1 MKHVKHSRHSV
12 LFLKFV
18 MSLVLITSSFSL
30 YAQPIQEGTS
40 PAPASAAIP
49 AAAPAPSPAP
59 APPAASTTETTPFV
73 LNKLALFSSGV
84 GFFEH
89 SGVMANDAEI
99 VLAFSVDA
107 INDVLK
113 SLAVSDLGSRER
125 AIVYPVDQPLDRA
138 LQSLKI
144 DLSGN
149 PSVARILNGLKGEE
163 VDVYA
168 PNLISGRIIA
178 VEGEDDPL
186 LRYATGVTGNYG
198 IGPAVTLYTNAGV
211 KVVRLSEVLGFAFK
225 NQTVNDD
232 LNRALDLIMASSN
245 TNTRNLTIQL
255 KGNTTR
261 KISISY
267 VIPAAVWKASYRL
280 DLVETPNAA
289 FQGWAIVDNDSDM
302 DWNNIQLSLVTGRP
316 VSFIQELY
324 APYHVNRPIVPLAI
338 AGTAEPA
345 TYESGRSNSVLT
357 FNDSVSGTGYERAPE
372 TQAARAAGGTA
383 PKAAS
388 LTAAIDLITPHGQDA
403 AEQFEFTFPNA
414 VSIPRQQS
422 AMLPLVETRL
432 EVTKTL
438 IFPATAPN
446 NRTIHPLVGAELI
459 NKTRL
464 TLPAGP
470 ITVYD
475 GGTYAGDA
483 LVDSF
488 PPNEKRLISHG
499 EDLAVNGSVSMSSS
513 SPITTVTISQ
523 GVMTINRSQDFV
535 KTYTFKN
542 ASAESKRLVLEHPI
556 TSGARLVSPTYTE
569 RTDTVYRFTLTLA
582 PGQELSYEVKE
593 ERPAYERITLGRLQP
608 ETLLSYSTNGEI
620 PANARTS
627 LQKAVE
633 LRQALDNANTAL
645 VALKTERERVVTE
658 QQRVREILSVV
669 GNTGPQGEE
678 YLGRLVSYEGN
689 LDSLSGQIKS
699 AEETLRTAQTDY
711 NTYLA
716 NLSL

>member
-12 LFLKFV
+12 LFFKLV

-30 YAQPIQEGTS
+30 YAQPIQEGVS
-40 PAPASAAIP
+40 PAPAPVTP
-49 AAAPAPSPAP
+49 AAVTAPSPAP
-59 APPAASTTETTPFV
+59 APPVAPTSETSPFV

-89 SGVMANDAEI
+89 SGIMTNDAEI

-178 VEGEDDPL
+178 VEGEDELL
-186 LRYATGVTGNYG
+186 LRYATGASGNYG
-198 IGPAVTLYTNAGV
+198 IGPAVTLYTDAGV
-211 KVVRLSEVLGFAFK
+211 KVIRLSEVLGFAFK
-225 NQTVNDD
+225 NQAINDD

-267 VIPAAVWKASYRL
+267 VIPAAIWKASYRL
-280 DLVETPNAA
+280 DLVEAPNAA

-345 TYESGRSNSVLT
+345 TYETGRSNSILT
-357 FNDSVSGTGYERAPE
+357 VNDEAMAYAAKRAPE
-372 TQAARAAGGTA
+372 PQAAQASGGSAT
-383 PKAAS
+383 KAAS

-403 AEQFEFTFPNA
+403 AEQFEFTFPNP

-438 IFPATAPN
+438 IFPATAPH
-446 NRTIHPLVGAELI
+446 NRAIHPLVGAELI

-483 LVDSF
+483 LVDFF

-499 EDLAVNGSVSMSSS
+499 EDLAVSGSVSMTNS
-513 SPITTVTISQ
+513 SPITTVTINQ
-523 GVMTINRSQDFV
+523 GVMTINRSQGFV
-535 KTYTFKN
+535 KTYTFQN
-542 ASAESKRLVLEHPI
+542 ASSESKRLVLEHPI

-620 PANARTS
+620 PVDARAS

-645 VALKTERERVVTE
+645 VALKAERERTITE

-669 GNTGPQGEE
+669 GNTSPQGEE
-678 YLGRLVSYEGN
+678 YLGRLVSYEGS
-689 LDSLSGQIKS
+689 LDSLSEQIKG
-699 AEETLRTAQTDY
+699 AEGTLKTAQTDY

>member
-1 MKHVKHSRHSV
+1 MKHSRHSV
-12 LFLKFV
+12 PFLKLV
-18 MSLVLITSSFSL
+18 MPLVFITSSFSL
-30 YAQPIQEGTS
+30 YAQPIQEELN
-40 PAPASAAIP
+40 
-49 AAAPAPSPAP
+49 PAP
-59 APPAASTTETTPFV
+59 APLEAAPASSVAPTSETTPFV

-99 VLAFSVDA
+99 VLAFSVEA

-149 PSVARILNGLKGEE
+149 PSVARMLNGLKGEE

-168 PNLISGRIIA
+168 PNLISGRLIA
-178 VEGEDDPL
+178 VEGEDDLL
-186 LRYATGVTGNYG
+186 LRYATNATGNYG
-198 IGPAVTLYTNAGV
+198 IGPAVTLYTNVGV
-211 KVVRLSEVLGFAFK
+211 KVVRLSEVLGFSFK
-225 NQTVNDD
+225 NQAINDD

-280 DLVETPNAA
+280 DLVEAPNAA

-345 TYESGRSNSVLT
+345 SYESGRSSSVLAV
-357 FNDSVSGTGYERAPE
+357 NDEAIAYAERAPE
-372 TQAARAAGGTA
+372 PQASRASGGTA
-383 PKAAS
+383 AKALS
-388 LTAAIDLITPHGQDA
+388 LNAAIDLITPQGEDA
-403 AEQFEFTFPNA
+403 AEQFEFTFPNL

-432 EVTKTL
+432 EATKTL
-438 IFPATAPN
+438 IFPATALN
-446 NRTIHPLVGAELI
+446 NRTIHPLVGAELV

-475 GGTYAGDA
+475 AGTYAGDA
-483 LVDSF
+483 LVSFF
-488 PPNEKRLISHG
+488 PPNEKRLISYG
-499 EDLAVNGSVSMSSS
+499 EDLAVNGSVSMNNS

-535 KTYTFKN
+535 KTYSFKN
-542 ASAESKRLVLEHPI
+542 AGAESKRLVLEHPI

-582 PGQELSYEVKE
+582 PGQEFSYEVKE

-620 PANARTS
+620 PADARAS

-633 LRQALDNANTAL
+633 LRRVLDNANAAL
-645 VALKTERERVVTE
+645 AALKTERERIVTE

-678 YLGRLVSYEGN
+678 YLKRLVSYEGE
-689 LDSLSGQIKS
+689 LDSLSEQIKG

-716 NLSL
+716 NLNL

>member
-1 MKHVKHSRHSV
+1 MVP
-12 LFLKFV
+12 LAF
-18 MSLVLITSSFSL
+18 IASSFPL
-30 YAQPIQEGTS
+30 YAQPIQEGPRSS
-40 PAPASAAIP
+40 PADQPAP
-49 AAAPAPSPAP
+49 PPSPAP
-59 APPAASTTETTPFV
+59 APSAPTEPSPFV

-99 VLAFSVDA
+99 VLAFSVEA

-149 PSVARILNGLKGEE
+149 PSVARILNSLKGED

-178 VEGEDDPL
+178 VEGGDDPL
-186 LRYATGVTGNYG
+186 LRFAAGAEGNYG
-198 IGPAVTLYTNAGV
+198 IGPAVSLYTSAGI

-225 NQTVNDD
+225 NQAINDD
-232 LNRALDLIMASSN
+232 LNRALDIIMASS
-245 TNTRNLTIQL
+245 TTTTRNLTVQL
-255 KGNTTR
+255 KGSTTR
-261 KISISY
+261 RVSISY

-280 DLVETPNAA
+280 DLAESPNAA
-289 FQGWAIVDNDSDM
+289 FQGWAIVDNDSDA

-338 AGTAEPA
+338 AGTAEPVTHEA
-345 TYESGRSNSVLT
+345 ARPNSVLRL
-357 FNDSVSGTGYERAPE
+357 NDQAEMYESAPAS
-372 TQAARAAGGTA
+372 AAPAAKSA
-383 PKAAS
+383 PMN
-388 LTAAIDLITPHGQDA
+388 AAIDLITPNGAEA
-403 AEQFEFTFPNA
+403 AEQFEFTFPNPI
-414 VSIPRQQS
+414 SIPRRQS
-422 AMLPLVETRL
+422 AMLPLIETRL
-432 EVTKTL
+432 EATKTL
-438 IFPATAPN
+438 IFPSTAPN
-446 NRTIHPLVGAELI
+446 NRGVHPLVGAELI

-483 LVDSF
+483 LIDFF

-499 EDLAVNGSVSMSSS
+499 EDLAVTGSASLNSS

-523 GVMTINRSQDFV
+523 GVMTVNRSQDFV
-535 KTYTFKN
+535 KTYVFRN
-542 ASAESKRLVLEHPI
+542 AGAESKRLVVEHPI
-556 TSGARLVSPTYTE
+556 TAGARLVSPTYSE
-569 RTDTVYRFTLTLA
+569 RTDTLYRFTITLR
-582 PGQELSYEVKE
+582 PGEELSYEVKE
-593 ERPAYERITLGRLQP
+593 ERPAYERITLGRLRP

-620 PANARTS
+620 PAPARER
-627 LQKAVE
+627 LQRAVA
-633 LRQALDNANTAL
+633 LRNALDDANAVLLAL
-645 VALKTERERVVTE
+645 RAERERVVAE
-658 QQRVREILSVV
+658 QQRVREILGVV
-669 GNTGPQGEE
+669 GSAGPQGEE
-678 YLGRLVSYEGN
+678 YLGRLASYEGD
-689 LDSLSGQIKS
+689 LDSLAGQIKE
-699 AEETLRTAQTDY
+699 AEGAVNDAQNEY
-711 NTYLA
+711 NTYLS
-716 NLSL
+716 NLNL

>member
-1 MKHVKHSRHSV
+1 MKHLRHS
-12 LFLKFV
+12 LPFLK
-18 MSLVLITSSFSL
+18 LVVLLVFITSVSL
-30 YAQPIQEGTS
+30 YAQPIQEELNPT
-40 PAPASAAIP
+40 PVSALPP
-49 AAAPAPSPAP
+49 AAVAP
-59 APPAASTTETTPFV
+59 PPAASAASTSETSPFV

-89 SGVMANDAEI
+89 SGIMANDAEI

-125 AIVYPVDQPLDRA
+125 TIVYPVDQPLDRA

-178 VEGEDDPL
+178 VEGEDDLL
-186 LRYATGVTGNYG
+186 LRYATGTTGNYG
-198 IGPAVTLYTNAGV
+198 IGPAVTLYTNAGI
-211 KVVRLSEVLGFAFK
+211 KVIRLSEVLGFAFR
-225 NQTVNDD
+225 NQAINDD

-261 KISISY
+261 KIAISY
-267 VIPAAVWKASYRL
+267 VIPAAIWKASYRL

-345 TYESGRSNSVLT
+345 TYESGSVISM
-357 FNDSVSGTGYERAPE
+357 NDEGAGYTAKQAPE
-372 TQAARAAGGTA
+372 PQAARAPGVRTEAL
-383 PKAAS
+383 S
-388 LTAAIDLITPHGQDA
+388 LNAAIDLITPQGQDV
-403 AEQFEFTFPNA
+403 AEQFEYTFPNP

-438 IFPATAPN
+438 IFPATALH
-446 NRTIHPLVGAELI
+446 NRTIHPLVGAELV
-459 NKTRL
+459 NKTKL

-475 GGTYAGDA
+475 AGTYAGDA
-483 LVDSF
+483 LVDFF
-488 PPNEKRLISHG
+488 PSNEKRLISYG
-499 EDLAVNGSVSMSSS
+499 EDLATSGSVSVNNS
-513 SPITTVTISQ
+513 SPITTVTIGQ

-542 ASAESKRLVLEHPI
+542 ASTESKRLVIEHPI

-569 RTDTVYRFTLTLA
+569 RTDTVYRFTLTLT

-608 ETLLSYSTNGEI
+608 ESLLSYSTNGEI
-620 PANARTS
+620 PAEARTS
-627 LQKAVE
+627 LQRAVE
-633 LRQALDNANTAL
+633 LRQALDNANTSL
-645 VALKTERERVVTE
+645 VALRTERERVVTE

-678 YLGRLVSYEGN
+678 YLRRLVSYEN
-689 LDSLSGQIKS
+689 VLDSLSEQIKN
-699 AEETLRTAQTDY
+699 AEQTQRTAQTRY

-716 NLSL
+716 NLTL